1 MIREDAI
8 MIRITKE
15 ELLKLASAAN
25 LTLTEDEIPA
35 LVRRLESVLSYA
47 SYLQE
52 YAGGDKEVLLPH
64 VSNVTREDLVKETP
78 VEPLLALAPEHE
90 ENFYV
95 VPAILKQ

>member
-1 MIREDAI
+1 MIH
-8 MIRITKE
+8 ITKE
-15 ELLKLASAAN
+15 ELLKLANAAN
-25 LTLTEDEIPA
+25 LTLTEEEIPA

-52 YAGGDKEVLLPH
+52 LSGGAQEALLPQ
-64 VSNVTREDLVKETP
+64 VSNVTREDLVTETP